1 MPKCASC
8 GSELE
13 YSWWTDENGTEH
25 SSFYAN
31 FKYLEI
37 LQCPNCKLIY
47 GLEMKF

>member
-13 YSWWTDENGTEH
+13 YAYWLNND
-25 SSFYAN
+25 FIID
-31 FKYLEI
+31 I